1 MIKNYNKKKLSVTS
15 SHRMA
20 ILRNMATSLLLHE
33 KIKTTFVR
41 AKEVA
46 SFSERIIT
54 LARPLD
60 LNAKKAVARVIKDEQ
75 VRKKLFDVLVPRY
88 KDRQGGYTQVFRMGF
103 RRGDAAQMA
112 VIRLVV

>member
-1 MIKNYNKKKLSVTS
+1 MIKNYHRRKLSVTA
-15 SHRMA
+15 SHRTA

-33 KIKTTFVR
+33 KIKTTFAR

-46 SFSERIIT
+46 SFSERLIT
-54 LARPLD
+54 LARPSD
-60 LNAKKAVARVIKDEQ
+60 LNAKKAVAREIKDEQ

-88 KDRQGGYTQVFRMGF
+88 KDRQGGYTQVFRMGL

-112 VIRLVV
+112 VIRLIV